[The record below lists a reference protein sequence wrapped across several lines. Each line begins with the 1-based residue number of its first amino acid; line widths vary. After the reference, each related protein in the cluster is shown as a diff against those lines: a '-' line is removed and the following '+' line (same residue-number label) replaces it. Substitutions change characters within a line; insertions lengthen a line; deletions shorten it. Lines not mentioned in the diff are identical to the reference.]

1 MENLFTRKF
10 TTFEFLKFVSPA
22 IISMIFI
29 SLYTIIDGIFV
40 STLVGSDALASI
52 NIVLPII
59 NLVCGFGIMM
69 ATGGGAIVSIRM
81 GENRQDEANSTFSFI
96 VLFSLIVGILFTVIS
111 YFFIKEISILLGATD
126 KLLPYCITY
135 GKVMILC
142 TPFYILKFIFE
153 YFARTDGNSK
163 FSLFL
168 SVIGGVTNIILDYVF
183 IKYFGMGLL
192 GAAVATAIGIIL
204 TCVLGIIYFL
214 SNKSTLK
221 LRKPKTD
228 FRLIR
233 DTMINGSSEMVTELS
248 TGITTFLFNVV
259 ALKLAGENGLAA
271 LTIVLYAH
279 FLMTSVYLGF
289 VAGVSP
295 LISYNFGAE
304 NSDKLKETFKHS
316 LKFIFVSSLL
326 VFIIALVFAPFIVRV
341 FVSPDNTV
349 FKLALQGLKIFAFA
363 FLFVGINIFASGF
376 FTAFHNGKIS
386 AIISFSRAFVF
397 IIIGI
402 IILPPMLNMTGLWL
416 TVPFAE
422 VITIFISILFIKK
435 YKCRYKY

>member
-111 YFFIKEISILLGATD
+111 
-126 KLLPYCITY
+126 YCITY

-289 VAGVSP
+289 AAGVSP

-316 LKFIFVSSLL
+316 LKFIFISSLL

-341 FVSPDNTV
+341 FVNPDNTV

-363 FLFVGINIFASGF
+363 FLFVGINI
-376 FTAFHNGKIS
+376 HNGKIS

-435 YKCRYKY
+435 YKGRYKY

>member
-81 GENRQDEANSTFSFI
+81 GENRQNEANSTFSFI

-111 YFFIKEISILLGATD
+111 YFFIKEISILLGATN

-204 TCVLGIIYFL
+204 TCVLGILYFL
-214 SNKSTLK
+214 SSKSTLK

-248 TGITTFLFNVV
+248 TGVTTFLFNIV
-259 ALKLAGENGLAA
+259 ALKLAGESGLAA

-279 FLMTSVYLGF
+279 F
-289 VAGVSP
+289 
-295 LISYNFGAE
+295 
-304 NSDKLKETFKHS
+304 
-316 LKFIFVSSLL
+316 
-326 VFIIALVFAPFIVRV
+326 
-341 FVSPDNTV
+341 
-349 FKLALQGLKIFAFA
+349 
-363 FLFVGINIFASGF
+363 
-376 FTAFHNGKIS
+376 
-386 AIISFSRAFVF
+386 
-397 IIIGI
+397 
-402 IILPPMLNMTGLWL
+402 
-416 TVPFAE
+416 
-422 VITIFISILFIKK
+422 
-435 YKCRYKY
+435 